1 MRCVIFGSACADN
14 WIVALEDAG
23 ETWSAAQAADVD
35 SAVALLRAGRAD
47 VLILG
52 SAPAAQR
59 LCAALA
65 SQPILPPPYLVAE
78 ERQAMC
84 CDAVCHPSSMDSLA
98 PVLEQFQQSCR
109 LPVLC
114 LPAMERMT
122 CLSRALLHTLGVPTR
137 LRAMRFLPD
146 MLALCALHP
155 PLAEDLSA
163 RLYPLIARRHG
174 ITPAAVE
181 RSLRLLV
188 ESTWNRVP
196 ISTLER
202 FFGHSVD
209 PERGKPTNHEF
220 LAQLQQRLLL
230 AAQRW
235 QR

>member
-1 MRCVIFGSACADN
+1 MRCVIFGSACAGN
-14 WIVALEDAG
+14 WILSLENAG
-23 ETWSAAQAADVD
+23 EEWSVIQATDYDAAVR
-35 SAVALLRAGRAD
+35 LLREGRAD

-52 SAPAAQR
+52 PAPEAQR
-59 LCAALA
+59 FCAALTA
-65 SQPILPPPYLVAE
+65 QPILPPPYMVVE
-78 ERQAMC
+78 EQRAGC
-84 CDAVCHPSSMDSLA
+84 CDVVCPPSRMNGLA
-98 PVLEQFQQSCR
+98 PMLEQLRQSCR

-114 LPAMERMT
+114 LPVVEHMT
-122 CLSRALLHTLGVPTR
+122 CLSRALLHTLGVPPR

-146 MLALCALHP
+146 MLALCTLHP
-155 PLAEDLSA
+155 ALMADLSA

-174 ITPAAVE
+174 ITSAAVE

-196 ISTLER
+196 LSTLER

-209 PERGKPTNHEF
+209 PERGKPTNLEF
-220 LAQLQQRLLL
+220 LAQLQQRLVL